1 MAEVTHRSSHPT
13 EEAAAQAAADYK
25 RQWPPQGYG
34 TSTTITPLT
43 NGTWIM
49 SATRW
54 DSCD

>member
-1 MAEVTHRSSHPT
+1 MAEVTHRTSHQT
-13 EEAAAQAAADYK
+13 REEAEQAASDYK

-34 TSTTITPLT
+34 TTTTVTCLF